1 MAVVSSFFVKFGS
14 VHKRAKRLFFHKSLI
29 LEYLI
34 YLKNTAVDK
43 TEEVGSITGHHDVYD
58 RGFET

>member
-1 MAVVSSFFVKFGS
+1 M
-14 VHKRAKRLFFHKSLI
+14 LI
-29 LEYLI
+29 YLI
-34 YLKNTAVDK
+34 ILKNTAVDK